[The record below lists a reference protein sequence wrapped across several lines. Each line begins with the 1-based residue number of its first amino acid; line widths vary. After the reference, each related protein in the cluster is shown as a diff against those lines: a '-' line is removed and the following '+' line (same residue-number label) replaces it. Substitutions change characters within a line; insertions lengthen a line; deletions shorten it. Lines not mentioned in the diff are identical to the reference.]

1 MAEDPFPQQRKPG
14 CPVLRVRLFGRRK
27 VGSVQPF
34 HLYTLTLKP
43 SEADTGAR
51 ACFAER
57 SAPRRCSYCGRV
69 ETDELSVSFFL
80 SFCKKM
86 FLQDSLWKNLA
97 HPHLS
102 RPRFSPRW
110 QLLHRSVLTV
120 LNTRAHLRGV
130 QGIFGPE
137 RPGVRRD
144 RRRPL

>member
-69 ETDELSVSFFL
+69 ETDELSVSFSL
-80 SFCKKM
+80 SFCKKNVSARQSLEELSSPPSLSPA
-86 FLQDSLWKNLA
+86 FLAPLAAAPSLCA
-97 HPHLS
+97 HCFKHQSAP
-102 RPRFSPRW
+102 PRCPGHF
-110 QLLHRSVLTV
+110 
-120 LNTRAHLRGV
+120 RA
-130 QGIFGPE
+130 
-137 RPGVRRD
+137 
-144 RRRPL
+144 